1 MSTTIKTLLDSAVAR
16 LDAGSDSARLDAEL
30 LLTQVLGRS
39 RGYLRAWPEQAVE
52 DGHQR
57 EFDRLLVARLQ
68 GTPLAYLAGQREFW
82 SLPLKL
88 TRDTLIPRP
97 DTELL
102 VQTALECSPADAAWR
117 IADLGTGSG
126 AIAAAISS
134 ERLLCRITATDV
146 SRAALDVARENA
158 ATLGLGNIEFRCGDW
173 FAPLSGTHYNLIV
186 SNPPY
191 VREGD
196 PHLDE
201 GDVRFEPRRA
211 LISGPDGLD
220 AIRQIIEKAPAYLLP
235 GGWLLLEHGYDQAE
249 SVRAL
254 FAAQNFAGIRSVKD
268 LAAHER
274 VTLGQLSI

>member
-1 MSTTIKTLLDSAVAR
+1 MPATIKALLDSATAR
-16 LDAGSDSARLDAEL
+16 LNATSDSPRLDAEL
-30 LLTQVLGRS
+30 LLGQILDKS
-39 RGYLRAWPEQAVE
+39 RGQLLARPEQAI
-52 DGHQR
+52 DDSAQR
-57 EFDRLLVARLQ
+57 EFESLLLARLQ

-102 VQTALECSPADAAWR
+102 VETALECIPEDKAWK

-126 AIAAAISS
+126 AISLAIAS

-158 ATLGLGNIEFRCGDW
+158 AQLGLGNLEFCCGNW
-173 FAPLSGTHYNLIV
+173 FAPLPDMRFHLIV

-211 LISGPDGLD
+211 LVSGPDGLD
-220 AIRQIIEKAPAYLLP
+220 AIRHLIERAPQHLLP
-235 GGWLLLEHGYDQAE
+235 DGWLLLEHGYDQAE
-249 SVRAL
+249 AVRELFDTRGFKSVRSL
-254 FAAQNFAGIRSVKD
+254 RD
-268 LAAHER
+268 LSGQER
-274 VTLGQLSI
+274 VTLGQFPV

>member
-1 MSTTIKTLLDSAVAR
+1 MPVTIKILLDSAAAR
-16 LDAGSDSARLDAEL
+16 LATGSDSARLDAEL
-30 LLTQVLGRS
+30 LLAQVLDKP
-39 RGYLRAWPEQAVE
+39 RGHLRAWPERTVDDEA
-52 DGHQR
+52 QR
-57 EFDRLLVARLQ
+57 VFDHLLVARLQ
-68 GTPLAYLAGQREFW
+68 GIPLAYLAGRREFW

-88 TRDTLIPRP
+88 TRETLIPRP

-102 VQTALECSPADAAWR
+102 VQTALECIPADAAWR

-126 AIAAAISS
+126 AIALAIAS
-134 ERLLCRITATDV
+134 ERLLCRIIATDI

-158 ATLGLGNIEFRCGDW
+158 ACLGLGNIEFRGGDW
-173 FAPLSGTHYNLIV
+173 CAPLSGTRFNLIA

-211 LISGPDGLD
+211 LVSGTDGLD
-220 AIRQIIEKAPAYLLP
+220 AIRKIIRQAPAHLLQD
-235 GGWLLLEHGYDQAE
+235 GWLLLEHGYDQAE

-254 FAAQNFAGIRSVKD
+254 FTVQNFKSVRSVKD
-268 LAAHER
+268 FSGHER
-274 VTLGQLSI
+274 VTLGKYSV

>member
-1 MSTTIKTLLDSAVAR
+1 MSTTIKNLLDSAAAR
-16 LDAGSDSARLDAEL
+16 LNATSDSPRLDAEL
-30 LLTQVLGRS
+30 LLGQALGQSRTQ
-39 RGYLRAWPEQAVE
+39 LRTRPEQSL
-52 DGHQR
+52 DDDTQR
-57 EFDRLLVARLQ
+57 EFDRLLLARLQ

-102 VQTALECSPADAAWR
+102 VQTALECIPADAAWH

-126 AIAAAISS
+126 AIAAAIAS
-134 ERLLCRITATDV
+134 ERLLCRITATDI

-173 FAPLSGTHYNLIV
+173 LAPLSDTQYNLIA

-235 GGWLLLEHGYDQAE
+235 GSWLLLEHGYDQAE

-254 FAAQNFAGIRSVKD
+254 FAAQNFTGIRTVKD
-268 LAAHER
+268 LAGHER
-274 VTLGQLSI
+274 VTLGQPSI